1 MEMASYPGG
10 PTKAEMDR
18 YKAEEDLRTLAEAA
32 RIRKDKGRLAAAR
45 KCAKDKMAAVEA
57 KA

>member
-1 MEMASYPGG
+1 MASYPGG